1 MFVNETTV
9 RVRYAE
15 TDQMGFVYYGNYAQY
30 YEVGRVS
37 AMRELG
43 ISYKEMEEKG
53 IIMPLASMSTKF
65 IKPAHYDD
73 LLTIK
78 TYVREMPKVR
88 MIFDYEIYNPN
99 GELINVGE
107 TVLVFLDPIRMK
119 PCGAPSWFMD
129 IINEKLPEHFEK

>member
-1 MFVNETTV
+1 MFVNETKL

-53 IIMPLASMSTKF
+53 VIMPLVSMNVKF
-65 IKPAHYDD
+65 IRPAHYDD
-73 LLTIK
+73 LLTVK
-78 TYVREMPKVR
+78 TYVKEMPKVR
-88 MIFDYEIYNPN
+88 MTFEYEIFNEE
-99 GELINVGE
+99 GVLLNVGE
-107 TVLVFLDPIRMK
+107 TVLVFVDPIKTK
-119 PCGAPSWFMD
+119 PCGAPKWFLD
-129 IINEKLPEHFEK
+129 IITDKFKMIQ

>member
-1 MFVNETTV
+1 MFVNETTI

-43 ISYKEMEEKG
+43 VSYKEMEERG
-53 IIMPLASMSTKF
+53 VIMPLISMHTKY

-78 TYVREMPKVR
+78 TYIKDIPKVR
-88 MIFDYEIYNPN
+88 MTFDYEIYNPA
-99 GELINVGE
+99 GELINIGQ
-107 TVLVFLDPIRMK
+107 TVLVFVDPKRNK
-119 PCGAPSWFMD
+119 PCGPPAWFME
-129 IINEKLPEHFEK
+129 IIKNKFPKFF